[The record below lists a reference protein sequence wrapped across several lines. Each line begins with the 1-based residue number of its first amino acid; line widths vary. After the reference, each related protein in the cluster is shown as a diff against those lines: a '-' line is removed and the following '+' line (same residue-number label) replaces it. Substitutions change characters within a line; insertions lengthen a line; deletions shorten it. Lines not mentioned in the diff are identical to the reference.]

1 VAGMVD
7 GKDSQ
12 FDLDLFKIGR
22 FDH

>member
-1 VAGMVD
+1 MVD